1 LAQEKVPIPLAKVDA
16 TVESELSRKY
26 QIQGFPTM
34 LVFRKGRHYEYK
46 GGREVHGILFK
57 IKVIN

>member
-16 TVESELSRKY
+16 TAESELSMKY
-26 QIQGFPTM
+26 KIQGYPTM

-46 GGREVHGILFK
+46 GGRQVHGIFK
-57 IKVIN
+57 